1 MLYFSSWETC
11 HSQKY
16 LSALVALLKKGKSLL
31 CRGRPE
37 IKVVMFINIVWT
49 VMCLSMMFKQMHH

>member
-49 VMCLSMMFKQMHH
+49 VMCLSMV